1 MQDLNLNTQALRS
14 EMEGL
19 SRLADSFGNKL
30 VTSLAA
36 AVIHGKKLS
45 DVFRAMMLSLANQA
59 LSSALKPLGDIVG
72 SFASSLFVN
81 ARGNVISQGRV
92 QPFAMGGIVN
102 SPMMFPLRG
111 GTGLM
116 GEAGP
121 EAIMPLARGRDG
133 RLGVRM
139 AGAGGA
145 NVTINI
151 STPDVQGFRQSQG
164 QVAALVARAVSRGQ
178 RNL

>member
-1 MQDLNLNTQALRS
+1 MQEANLNTQALRS

-19 SRLADSFGNKL
+19 SKLADSFGNKL

-45 DVFRAMMLSLANQA
+45 DIFRSIMLSLANQA
-59 LSSALKPLGDIVG
+59 LSSALKPLGNIVG
-72 SFASSLFVN
+72 NLLANAVPS
-81 ARGNVISQGRV
+81 ARGNVFAQGRI
-92 QPFAMGGIVN
+92 QPFAQGGIVN
-102 SPMMFPLRG
+102 GPVMFPLRG

-121 EAIMPLARGRDG
+121 EAIMPLSRGRDG

-139 AGAGGA
+139 AGGGGA